1 MESAAA
7 LWPAR
12 NRVFSPRRVFGDFL
26 RVQKVTRLSGRDPTT
41 LKIACR
47 DETRR
52 PSPFRAPG
60 RNRKPAH
67 RYGNRQKKETA
78 RALLCAGSCHRG
90 SSTW

>member
-41 LKIACR
+41 LKLVCR
-47 DETRR
+47 CE
-52 PSPFRAPG
+52 
-60 RNRKPAH
+60 
-67 RYGNRQKKETA
+67 NRQTEK
-78 RALLCAGSCHRG
+78 R
-90 SSTW
+90 